1 MKEKDLKVW
10 LQQVGRG
17 EACNCFCSPRS
28 LAEHRAPGA
37 VCPASRSSLPPGTRG
52 LRARAR
58 LCSAPTPGRGSAAGP
73 PRARVGATA
82 AAAATGQGLTQ
93 GEREKPSLHCCAA
106 QGRTH
111 LQTWV
116 RWPPGW
122 GYPVLY
128 CLPPDW
134 HEQWLTMKRLGCFLS
149 QSLTRFLLLW
159 VGFFDLNELCLD
171 IYCTFSFPYLPKEG
185 TQIF

>member
-116 RWPPGW
+116 RWHRDEDILCYIVTLLTDMSNDLSWKGW
-122 GYPVLY
+122 GVF
-128 CLPPDW
+128 W
-134 HEQWLTMKRLGCFLS
+134 A
-149 QSLTRFLLLW
+149 SL
-159 VGFFDLNELCLD
+159 
-171 IYCTFSFPYLPKEG
+171 
-185 TQIF
+185 